1 MSRYLSAPQDVL
13 DKIDEIREEHF
24 PELASCHI
32 MVLMDTKKRKSK
44 GRYVFASI
52 KKMSDCERFLSADN
66 FVTEGYD
73 YLMVIDSNMWENISD
88 EDKIKVVRH
97 ELRHCFYDAEAKNPF
112 KIQDHDIQDF
122 RSEIQLNKDDPDWDM
137 RVADIMDSIYEEK

>member
-1 MSRYLSAPQDVL
+1 MSRYLSAPQDVS
-13 DKIDEIREEHF
+13 DKLNEIREEHF
-24 PELASCHI
+24 PELVNCHI

-73 YLMVIDSNMWENISD
+73 YLMVIDNNMWQNISD
-88 EDKIKVVRH
+88 EDKIRLVFH
-97 ELRHCFYDAEAKNPF
+97 ELCHIFIDNEAKNPY
-112 KIQDHDIQDF
+112 KTVDHDITGFKKEFDTF
-122 RSEIQLNKDDPDWDM
+122 SDIMETWERLSEISE
-137 RVADIMDSIYEEK
+137 SIYEEK